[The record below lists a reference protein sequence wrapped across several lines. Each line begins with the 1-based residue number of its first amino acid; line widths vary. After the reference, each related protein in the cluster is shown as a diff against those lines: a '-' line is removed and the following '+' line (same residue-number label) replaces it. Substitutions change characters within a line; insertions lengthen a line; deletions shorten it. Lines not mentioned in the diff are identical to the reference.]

1 MDGWT
6 YKQNLI
12 IKSFAFEKHP
22 LIFDFILQVYEHGI
36 SYTVVIENL
45 YNLIQILN
53 ISTYMPDSMSVCLFH
68 TQILWCAVGV
78 ERGALEVSTPPYSP
92 PNEFEHPW
100 LIAVY
105 NTG

>member
-22 LIFDFILQVYEHGI
+22 SIFDFILQVYEHGI

-53 ISTYMPDSMSVCLFH
+53 ISTYMPDSMSVYLFH
-68 TQILWCAVGV
+68 T
-78 ERGALEVSTPPYSP
+78 
-92 PNEFEHPW
+92 
-100 LIAVY
+100 
-105 NTG
+105 